1 MASQTHFVRAVFD
14 LHCVWNGVQRPAY
27 RIYVNDQMFTERTW
41 LANDDQFQITHL
53 QLDVPTGKYN
63 VHVKSCDPE
72 AAFHVNNGRIEQ
84 GPAKMVKNS
93 RITVADWLE
102 PV

>member
-1 MASQTHFVRAVFD
+1 MNTTTHFVRAIFD
-14 LHCVWNGVQRPAY
+14 LHCVWNSVQKPSY
-27 RIYVNDQMFTERTW
+27 RIYVNDQLFTEREW
-41 LANDDQFQITHL
+41 AADEHQYQITHL
-53 QLDVPTGKYN
+53 QLDVPTGKYD
-63 VHVKSCDPE
+63 VHVKSCDPD

-102 PV
+102 ST